1 MCHVKYNQR
10 RGKNSLTTQRVSA
23 HIKGVPAS
31 RAIKLMIKTNAK
43 KLTKAQAIRNNVT
56 KALAAA
62 DKAVLKVDIATAIRN
77 AVMGTRQG
85 EAACRVLA
93 FALEPDFGKNWHLMD
108 AGNMRSDNE
117 KAVFARLE
125 AFRKE
130 CQDLA
135 LAKGLSNINK
145 PWSDAKKAQ
154 RDKNN
159 GGRPADRITKQW
171 DTVTHEAL
179 LKRYKDGMKEG
190 RLVTEAENSLNFK
203 LGELLVKFFKED
215 LTKY

>member
-1 MCHVKYNQR
+1 
-10 RGKNSLTTQRVSA
+10 
-23 HIKGVPAS
+23 
-31 RAIKLMIKTNAK
+31 MIKTAK

-62 DKAVLKVDIATAIRN
+62 DKAVLKVDIPTAIKN
-77 AVMGTRQG
+77 AVMGTKQG

-154 RDKNN
+154 RDKNQ
-159 GGRPADRITKQW
+159 GGRPADRAVKQW
-171 DTVTHEAL
+171 DVVTHDAL
-179 LKRYKDGMKEG
+179 RKRYKDGMKEG
-190 RLVTEAENSLNFK
+190 RLVTEEEQDLNYAIGK
-203 LGELLVKFFKED
+203 LLVAFFKED
-215 LTKY
+215 LSKLG

>member
-1 MCHVKYNQR
+1 MVTV
-10 RGKNSLTTQRVSA
+10 TT
-23 HIKGVPAS
+23 
-31 RAIKLMIKTNAK
+31 K

-56 KALAAA
+56 KALAIA
-62 DKAVLKVDIATAIRN
+62 DKASVNVTIEEAIVK
-77 AVMGTRQG
+77 AVYGVKQG
-85 EAACRVLA
+85 EAASRVLA
-93 FALEPDFGKNWHLMD
+93 FTLEADFGKDWHIMD

-125 AFRKE
+125 TLRKH
-130 CQDLA
+130 CQDLS

-159 GGRPADRITKQW
+159 GGRPADRAVKQW
-171 DTVTHEAL
+171 DTVTRVKL
-179 LKRYKDGMKEG
+179 LSAYKDGMKEG
-190 RLVTEAENSLNFK
+190 RLVTDAENDLNFK
-203 LGELLVKFFKED
+203 IGELLVAFFKED